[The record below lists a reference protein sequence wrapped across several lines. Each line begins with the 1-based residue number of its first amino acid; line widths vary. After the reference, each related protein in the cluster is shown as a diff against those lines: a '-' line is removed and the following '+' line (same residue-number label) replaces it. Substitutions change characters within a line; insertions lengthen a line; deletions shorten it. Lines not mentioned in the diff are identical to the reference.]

1 MYIACCSAD
10 VQIVICLCVAWN
22 RASNGVR
29 KAPSGR
35 EPLTCTVRFSLPF
48 IQSDKLQFLVLLNE
62 SNSVLNMRFYRI
74 TAPKG
79 IRESFAI
86 LKHCSPTG
94 MPTMVMQQIRP
105 QTR

>member
-1 MYIACCSAD
+1 MWNKEPFNQTRGYPTWREAD
-10 VQIVICLCVAWN
+10 
-22 RASNGVR
+22 
-29 KAPSGR
+29 
-35 EPLTCTVRFSLPF
+35 SLPY
-48 IQSDKLQFLVLLNE
+48 SGLSNNLLCKLQFLVLLNE

-79 IRESFAI
+79 IRDSFAI

-94 MPTMVMQQIRP
+94 MPMTVMQQIRP